1 MIYMDKEKWIYKYP
15 YKFKLGKKIIMRS
28 KRMLSKSHYFN
39 VSISYV
45 AYLRSIQEG
54 YRRHKWGEKKNNK
67 YD

>member
-1 MIYMDKEKWIYKYP
+1 MDKEKRIYKYP

-54 YRRHKWGEKKNNK
+54 YRRHK
-67 YD
+67 